1 MKLSKYRIIV
11 LQLLSCLLPVVIAA
25 QNVGVRADKDGILIG
40 EPLQYEIVVKLPS
53 EGFTLDIDIP
63 DTIPHFEVLSRTN
76 FDTSI
81 VSGIYNIHQ
90 KITFTSFDS
99 GKWPIPSY
107 PVTIQKG
114 NNFKKFLTDSVM
126 VNVGYS
132 VADSTNELRDIKPLM
147 DVEVVDYFWWW
158 VAGGALLAIILG
170 IVIYWYWKKYK
181 KRELPLLH
189 TNLSPFDEAM
199 KELEAL
205 RSKNLLQVAE
215 LKQFHTGLSQVVKK
229 YFTRTKQVNLLNKTT
244 GDLLLNLK
252 QENLDPGIIS
262 GLAEILRTA
271 DAVKFAKFIPSAQES
286 EQNISGVKSILETL
300 HQKK

>member
-1 MKLSKYRIIV
+1 MKRSNYRKIV
-11 LQLLSCLLPVVIAA
+11 LQLLSCLLPMAVAA
-25 QNVGVRADKDGILIG
+25 QNIGVRADKSGILIG
-40 EPLQYEIVVKLPS
+40 EQLQYEIVVKLPG
-53 EGFTLDIDIP
+53 EGFTLNLEIP
-63 DTIPHFEVLSRTN
+63 DTIPHFEILSRTN

-81 VSGIYNIHQ
+81 VSGIYNLHQ
-90 KITFTSFDS
+90 KIVFTSFDS
-99 GKWPIPSY
+99 GRWPIPSY

-114 NNFKKFLTDSVM
+114 SNYKKFLTDSVM

-132 VADSTNELRDIKPLM
+132 VADSTNELRDIKPVM

-158 VAGGALLAIILG
+158 VAGGALLAIILA
-170 IVIYWYWKKYK
+170 IVIYWYWKKWK

-205 RSKNLLQVAE
+205 RSKNLLQAAE
-215 LKQFHTGLSQVVKK
+215 LKQFHSGLSQVIKK

-244 GDLLLNLK
+244 GDLLLSLK
-252 QENLDPGIIS
+252 QDNLDADIIS

-271 DAVKFAKFIPSAQES
+271 DAVKFAKFVPSAQES
-286 EQNISGVKSILETL
+286 EQSISGVKRILETL
-300 HQKK
+300 HHKK

>member
-1 MKLSKYRIIV
+1 MKRSKYRMII
-11 LQLLSCLLPVVIAA
+11 LQLLSCLLPMAIAA
-25 QNVGVRADKDGILIG
+25 QNVGVRADKAGILIG
-40 EPLQYEIVVKLPS
+40 EPLQYEIVVKLPG

-76 FDTSI
+76 FDTTI
-81 VSGIYNIHQ
+81 VSGIYNLHQ

-99 GKWPIPSY
+99 GKWPIPAY

-147 DVEVVDYFWWW
+147 EVEVVDYFWWW

-170 IVIYWYWKKYK
+170 IVIYWYWKKWK
-181 KRELPLLH
+181 NRELPLLH
-189 TNLSPFDEAM
+189 TNLSPYDEAM

-205 RSKNLLQVAE
+205 RSKNLMQVAE
-215 LKQFHTGLSQVVKK
+215 LKQFHTGLSLVIKK

-271 DAVKFAKFIPSAQES
+271 DAVKFAKFIPSPQES